1 MRITAAQRAANEN
14 RIRAAMDRLLRGE
27 IPPGRCDITTLVVEA
42 GVNRTAFYG
51 TRPHADLRAEFER
64 RLRTLQQAGDQP
76 DPRDA
81 QITRLK
87 TEIHRAEEPFGR
99 VNQHDQPTH
108 RVPDPGPR
116 ATRRSTRRDHPSAGR
131 RHLRQ
136 PSQPTSA
143 TGSDHRLMQLTERP
157 GRQRSGVGVRT
168 REGSAKIRR
177 KKATSDLELNLPQ
190 VRCLGR
196 IGVGCPTRD
205 SDAQTQPEARSCVT
219 VRSGLLRVPAQIGQ
233 RRTR

>member
-27 IPPGRCDITTLVVEA
+27 IPPGGRCDITTLAVEA

-87 TEIHRAEEPFGR
+87 TEITGLKNR
-99 VNQHDQPTH
+99 V
-108 RVPDPGPR
+108 VE
-116 ATRRSTRRDHPSAGR
+116 STS
-131 RHLRQ
+131 
-136 PSQPTSA
+136 TIN
-143 TGSDHRLMQLTERP
+143 QLTEFQTQALARLAA
-157 GRQRSGVGVRT
+157 QHD
-168 REGSAKIRR
+168 EIIRLR
-177 KKATSDLELNLPQ
+177 AAATSASRVSRLPQ
-190 VRCLGR
+190 RAATIGSCNSPSGQADSEAASVFGQGR
-196 IGVGCPTRD
+196 GRPRYDGKR
-205 SDAQTQPEARSCVT
+205 QPVILS
-219 VRSGLLRVPAQIGQ
+219 
-233 RRTR
+233 

>member
-87 TEIHRAEEPFGR
+87 TEITGLKNR
-99 VNQHDQPTH
+99 V
-108 RVPDPGPR
+108 VE
-116 ATRRSTRRDHPSAGR
+116 STS
-131 RHLRQ
+131 
-136 PSQPTSA
+136 TIN
-143 TGSDHRLMQLTERP
+143 QLTEFQTQALARLAA
-157 GRQRSGVGVRT
+157 QHD
-168 REGSAKIRR
+168 EIIRLR
-177 KKATSDLELNLPQ
+177 AAATSASRVSRLPQ
-190 VRCLGR
+190 RAATIGSCNSPSGQADSEAASVFGQGR
-196 IGVGCPTRD
+196 GRPRYDGNRRPVI
-205 SDAQTQPEARSCVT
+205 
-219 VRSGLLRVPAQIGQ
+219 LR
-233 RRTR
+233 